1 MDMEIAPGST
11 VSLYFLL
18 GVGYSCA
25 NLAGKTACYEIRAPL
40 GNGSLGGVMDAPD
53 TSSGEEIGTVDIG
66 NTVGT
71 CYLLPYTVLSK
82 RKICLTDRRVLAWD
96 EYNVSQSTA
105 HVEYLT
111 SIDYSVDESVFNL
124 PASPQAPPQSG

>member
-1 MDMEIAPGST
+1 
-11 VSLYFLL
+11 
-18 GVGYSCA
+18 
-25 NLAGKTACYEIRAPL
+25 
-40 GNGSLGGVMDAPD
+40 MDAPD